1 MSSEKFFTTKKALIT
16 LIAASLVVI
25 VSLGIRQTFGLFF
38 FDFNADL
45 NISIS
50 HFGFVIGLQLLM
62 WGVFSPIF
70 GFITDRYGGATAIF
84 IGFLFYLA
92 GLFLFYSGLNTGY
105 LFTLTIGCLLY
116 TSPSPRDK
124 TVSRMP
130 SSA

>member
-1 MSSEKFFTTKKALIT
+1 MSSEKFFNTKKALVT

-50 HFGFVIGLQLLM
+50 HFGFVSGLQLLM

-70 GFITDRYGGATAIF
+70 GYNSYCYEIWNILGTSTR
-84 IGFLFYLA
+84 
-92 GLFLFYSGLNTGY
+92 SVLNQGRFDQTK
-105 LFTLTIGCLLY
+105 
-116 TSPSPRDK
+116 TSQ
-124 TVSRMP
+124 T
-130 SSA
+130 